1 MNRPIRRDL
10 YRYPGN
16 SIQGR
21 EAVGGIGGKREGPSG
36 PVCWLRRCCRLFRVK
51 NLTLAAFG
59 NAPLLLLTWRLRCPA
74 RRPSSS
80 LAHQANQ
87 TRARSVWHT
96 AEIPAV
102 LVHNR
107 HGGQLTSGLAWDG
120 LVDGALLP
128 GSLSRDNPCEGSIPE
143 SGDETR
149 SVLNH
154 GNTRQ
159 PTR

>member
-96 AEIPAV
+96 ADTGGSRPQPAWRLADV
-102 LVHNR
+102 RPGLGRPSRRCSAPWLAVP
-107 HGGQLTSGLAWDG
+107 GQPVRRLHPR
-120 LVDGALLP
+120 V
-128 GSLSRDNPCEGSIPE
+128 R
-143 SGDETR
+143 R
-149 SVLNH
+149 
-154 GNTRQ
+154 
-159 PTR
+159 